1 MRNDE
6 QFLKDRQQEIEN
18 ERKRLNEQFL
28 MLKNSIQQTENES
41 SRMDVEKT
49 NVEEK
54 M

>member
-28 MLKNSIQQTENES
+28 MLKNSI
-41 SRMDVEKT
+41 
-49 NVEEK
+49 
-54 M
+54 